1 MDSSRSSVGSLDPGL
16 TPVAARKPAHR
27 EWSQVW
33 RLPALAPWIFGLGLL
48 FGASAAAADSAAFP
62 RPPELEPDVRF
73 WTRVFTEVDTRG
85 GFVHDNRRLDVVYEV
100 LQPDPEADPADEKAR
115 VSGAVERY
123 REALRTLAEGKRT
136 ELTPEEGRAL
146 AAWGPE
152 TSTEAL
158 REAADRVRF
167 QRGQADKFRDGYVRS
182 GLWRGHIE
190 ATLTTLGLPR
200 ELAALPH
207 VESSYNPRARSH
219 AGAAG
224 LWQFTVPTGK
234 QYLRIDRFTDERLD
248 PFRASEAAARLLR
261 RNQELTGSWPLAL
274 TAYNHGAGGV
284 MKAVREMGTDD
295 IVTIVRQYS
304 GPAFGFASR
313 NFYVSFLAALEV
325 DRQAHV
331 YFGPLRRLEPQEAPT
346 ALAER
351 AQAAGGGGWRAVREV
366 VRPKPT
372 VRQHRVRRGETISD
386 IASRYGV
393 SHRELMALN
402 GLRRPDRVQAGKVL
416 RLPADDS

>member
-1 MDSSRSSVGSLDPGL
+1 MDSCTSPAGLSDPCLAAAAAPAPVRRRRSPFWGL
-16 TPVAARKPAHR
+16 
-27 EWSQVW
+27 
-33 RLPALAPWIFGLGLL
+33 LALVPWLAGLGLPL
-48 FGASAAAADSAAFP
+48 GAPAHPAGPDAFP

-73 WTRVFTEVDTRG
+73 WVRVFTEVDTRG

-100 LQPDPEADPADEKAR
+100 LQPEPEAGPADEKAR
-115 VSGAVERY
+115 VAATVDRY
-123 REALRTLAEGKRT
+123 REALRSLADGKRAD
-136 ELTPEEGRAL
+136 LSAEEERAL
-146 AAWGPE
+146 ALWGPE
-152 TSTEAL
+152 TGAEAL

-182 GLWRGHIE
+182 GLWRDHIE
-190 ATLTTLGLPR
+190 TTLKSLGLPV

-207 VESSYNPRARSH
+207 VESSYNPGARSH

-234 QYLRIDRFTDERLD
+234 QYLRIDRSTDERLD

-261 RNQELTGSWPLAL
+261 RNHELTGSWPLAL

-284 MKAVREMGTDD
+284 MRAVREMGTDD

-331 YFGPLRRLEPQEAPT
+331 HFGPLRRLEPQEAPT
-346 ALAER
+346 AI
-351 AQAAGGGGWRAVREV
+351 AAGGVAAGETTWRAVRDV

-386 IASRYGV
+386 IAARYGV
-393 SHRELMALN
+393 SHRQLMAMN
-402 GLRRPDRVQAGKVL
+402 GLRRPDRVQAGQVL
-416 RLPADDS
+416 RVPAGDS